1 MARLHVSEGGVP
13 LAIAVGQAPES
24 VESGQASEMLQQLRE
39 TCHDMRQPIAS
50 MQALVAAALS
60 EPGVPAAA
68 RGRLEQITE
77 QAEWLADIIHD
88 CLIFQ
93 AQEPAEVE
101 SCGDGRA
108 DVVHVVSEVI
118 TAECLTW
125 TGDVMLTSPAG
136 SVWCELHPVLLRRV
150 VSNVLGNAI
159 RAAGGSGTVT
169 VEIRRRKGGV
179 VLAVEDD
186 GPGFGNIPAGTGLG
200 LSAVARNVVKHGGR
214 MECGSGGRGGA
225 RVSLWLP
232 LRIGRRSGPMRLVI
246 CDDNRILCEAL
257 AIALEARG
265 HQVLA
270 TATTTVLGIAAV
282 ATHRPEA
289 CLLDLRFSDS
299 PDGLDAARVIRQR
312 YPETAVLMLSG
323 MADRSV
329 VAEATRIGV
338 AGFLRKDR
346 NVDEIGRALDVVASG
361 GVVFGPVRT
370 RPARSRA
377 IGPAGRARDLTS
389 REREVL
395 RRIVA
400 GQGTGQM
407 SREMNVTTSTLRS
420 YIKTMLAKLGAHT
433 RLEAAVL
440 ATRENLLGEQTA

>member
-1 MARLHVSEGGVP
+1 VARLHVSEGGVP
-13 LAIAVGQAPES
+13 LAVAVGQAPES

-77 QAEWLADIIHD
+77 QAEWLADIIHG

-101 SCGDGRA
+101 NCGDGRA

-186 GPGFGNIPAGTGLG
+186 GPGSGT
-200 LSAVARNVVKHGGR
+200 
-214 MECGSGGRGGA
+214 
-225 RVSLWLP
+225 
-232 LRIGRRSGPMRLVI
+232 
-246 CDDNRILCEAL
+246 
-257 AIALEARG
+257 
-265 HQVLA
+265 
-270 TATTTVLGIAAV
+270 
-282 ATHRPEA
+282 
-289 CLLDLRFSDS
+289 
-299 PDGLDAARVIRQR
+299 
-312 YPETAVLMLSG
+312 Y
-323 MADRSV
+323 
-329 VAEATRIGV
+329 
-338 AGFLRKDR
+338 
-346 NVDEIGRALDVVASG
+346 
-361 GVVFGPVRT
+361 
-370 RPARSRA
+370 RPARAWACPPWPGTWSSMA
-377 IGPAGRARDLTS
+377 EEWNAAAAG
-389 REREVL
+389 
-395 RRIVA
+395 
-400 GQGTGQM
+400 
-407 SREMNVTTSTLRS
+407 
-420 YIKTMLAKLGAHT
+420 
-433 RLEAAVL
+433 AAVR
-440 ATRENLLGEQTA
+440 ASAFGCR